1 MSNTIGLDELM
12 GNRLR
17 TTITLNEDTYKV
29 LAEWAEE
36 EERSLA
42 NLLSY
47 LASQAAKQRQ
57 KDKENP
63 SPDKG
68 KK

>member
-1 MSNTIGLDELM
+1 M

-17 TTITLNEDTYKV
+17 TTITLSEDVHKI
-29 LAEWAEE
+29 LSEWAEE

-68 KK
+68 KG

>member
-1 MSNTIGLDELM
+1 M

-17 TTITLNEDTYKV
+17 TTITLNEDVYEI
-29 LAEWAEE
+29 LSEWAQE

-47 LASQAAKQRQ
+47 LASQAAKQRL

-63 SPDKG
+63 SPPSGKG
-68 KK
+68 KG